1 MKNTT
6 NCLSN
11 EPYYTPV
18 MQKLEIF
25 TSVQISALRKLRA
38 GRLGGPAGL
47 RDNTSSYW
55 DSSYRQE
62 GSYEVKRRKEF
73 DVGAVGRGILVQ
85 YEMSSTTS

>member
-1 MKNTT
+1 MERPS
-6 NCLSN
+6 LQRLLR
-11 EPYYTPV
+11 PA
-18 MQKLEIF
+18 
-25 TSVQISALRKLRA
+25 ALRKLRA